1 MQHMKNAKEAQLMY
15 SIIKYTKT

>member
-15 SIIKYTKT
+15 STIKYTKT